1 MRAASVKCVLCISS
15 FFLPATTQLPRRH
28 TLSMDEAAIAQQTFE
43 LENNVVTLD
52 PATDAIFHY
61 NNDEQRAAL
70 NDAPWRRE

>member
-1 MRAASVKCVLCISS
+1 
-15 FFLPATTQLPRRH
+15 
-28 TLSMDEAAIAQQTFE
+28 MDEAAIAQQTFE